1 MVAGLVLLSRDRS
14 WDRFKALIS
23 EGGELAGDWQEWAGE
38 VFWRWPEMCR
48 EIGLPEVDSQG
59 EVTV

>member
-48 EIGLPEVDSQG
+48 EIR
-59 EVTV
+59 